1 MCGDNIKMKCGSS
14 SDKSRI
20 NEYMADEKGRS
31 LQSTVLLHSQLC
43 PEKKGTLLEM

>member
-1 MCGDNIKMKCGSS
+1 MNCGSS

-20 NEYMADEKGRS
+20 KEYMSDWKGRS
-31 LQSTVLLHSQLC
+31 LQRAVLLHSQLC